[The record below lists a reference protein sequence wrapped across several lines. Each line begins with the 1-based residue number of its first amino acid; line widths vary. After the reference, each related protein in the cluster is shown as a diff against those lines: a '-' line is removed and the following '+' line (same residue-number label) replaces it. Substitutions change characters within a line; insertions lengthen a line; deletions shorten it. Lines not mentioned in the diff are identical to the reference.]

1 MDQKLMLVFSF
12 TFGFVACKGVKN
24 NDVFHQ
30 DTDEINVETI
40 VPKESSATDSYGVDL
55 GLSVNWAECN
65 VGATSPDEAGYEIP
79 YGNTS
84 GSIYYADKTPA
95 NISGTNYDI
104 AKTKLGDGW
113 RMPTEEEM
121 RELIENC
128 NMSTDVVNGVIGVRM
143 TSVNGNSIFL
153 PACGSGI
160 NAFWDDVEKNRKYKT
175 AERNTIGHEGGYWTG
190 SESVQG
196 RKQLESMR
204 KMGYEVIDHAGSSI
218 LKFNIDKKVRN
229 IETAEPRRNC
239 FPVRAVHDK

>member
-1 MDQKLMLVFSF
+1 MNQKILLALSF
-12 TFGFVACKGVKN
+12 TFILTACKGVKA
-24 NDVFHQ
+24 NDDLRH
-30 DTDEINVETI
+30 DSDEVVEERI
-40 VPKESSATDSYGVDL
+40 AEEESSETDSYGVNL

-65 VGATSPDEAGYEIP
+65 VGATSPDETGYEIP

-84 GSIYYADKTPA
+84 GSIYYDENTPT
-95 NISGTNYDI
+95 NISDTNYDI
-104 AKTKLGDGW
+104 AKAKLGDGW

-128 NMSTDVVNGVIGVRM
+128 NMSTDVVNGVVGVRM

-153 PACGSGI
+153 PACGSGV
-160 NAFWDDVEKNRKYKT
+160 NAFWDDMEKNRMYKT

-204 KMGYEVIDHAGSSI
+204 KMGYEVVDHAGSSI
-218 LKFNIDKKVRN
+218 LRFNIDKRVRK

-239 FPVRAVHDK
+239 FPVRAVHD